1 MSDSDEKFILL
12 HITKVIKKRTI
23 SKIININ
30 KKNNFMENEKIV
42 EQSEQ
47 IEEVGSSIGME
58 PNENINVEM
67 SEEEKA
73 RMEEVRGLVEA
84 EKLDP
89 TTSMNIIINAV
100 QVAFETELFNDLD
113 RYLIAKSLNSFKE
126 YVERGEDIVLKVK

>member
-1 MSDSDEKFILL
+1 
-12 HITKVIKKRTI
+12 
-23 SKIININ
+23 
-30 KKNNFMENEKIV
+30 MENEKIV